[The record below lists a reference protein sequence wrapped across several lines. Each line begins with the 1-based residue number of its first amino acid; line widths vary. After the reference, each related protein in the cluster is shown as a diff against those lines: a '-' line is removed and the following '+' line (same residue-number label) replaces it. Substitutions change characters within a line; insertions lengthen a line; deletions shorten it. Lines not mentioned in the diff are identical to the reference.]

1 MPGPKKE
8 TYMSNIPSG
17 KGRGV
22 PKTAKTDT
30 PSKRSGVAVS
40 NLKIVLVLTTFLAAT
55 FAMGSIANRRSEQ
68 NARRTSEPASV
79 LPNSTPQYHPASPA
93 VEYVH
98 AGGKLIAVS
107 QPTQPVPADLAVWR
121 PSTGTWW
128 VMGGQ
133 GSQQVT
139 QGWGMNGDEPVP
151 GDYDG
156 DGKTDFSIFR
166 PSTGEWYVLQ
176 SSDNAWM
183 PVMAW
188 GAATDKRVAADFDA
202 DGKTDR
208 AVWRPSDGI
217 WYIVQSSTGAATYQP
232 YGASGDIPAPADYD
246 GDGRADLAVWR
257 NSDQTFYSINSSN
270 GTSSSISFNQSSGQP
285 VSADYDGDGR
295 ADHAIR
301 SGANWII
308 RQSSSGQTVTI
319 AWEQSTDTAV
329 HNDYDGD
336 GKVDIATWRD
346 SSGNWYIRNS
356 SSPAVPRVVQWGISG
371 DIPVPA
377 FYRR

>member
-1 MPGPKKE
+1 
-8 TYMSNIPSG
+8 MSNIPSG

-208 AVWRPSDGI
+208 AVWRP
-217 WYIVQSSTGAATYQP
+217 
-232 YGASGDIPAPADYD
+232 
-246 GDGRADLAVWR
+246 R
-257 NSDQTFYSINSSN
+257 
-270 GTSSSISFNQSSGQP
+270 
-285 VSADYDGDGR
+285 
-295 ADHAIR
+295 
-301 SGANWII
+301 
-308 RQSSSGQTVTI
+308 
-319 AWEQSTDTAV
+319 
-329 HNDYDGD
+329 
-336 GKVDIATWRD
+336 
-346 SSGNWYIRNS
+346 
-356 SSPAVPRVVQWGISG
+356 
-371 DIPVPA
+371 PVPLPINLTA
-377 FYRR
+377 RAEIYRRPQTTTATDERISPCGETPIKLSTRSTARTAHRQASASTNQAASRSARTTTAMAAPTTQFVAVRTG